1 MRRAALAAAGAALLG
16 LAVAACVHEVG
27 DPRPAEADGFADG
40 IDVRLHWH
48 ARGRGPDT
56 LIIAS
61 GGPGFSSETV
71 APLEQLAGGSRRV
84 IRFDPRGTGRSG
96 RPADG
101 GYRLEDYVDDLESVR
116 IAAGAPRVDLL
127 GQSFGGLV
135 VLAYASAHPDRVRDL
150 VLVGSAPPFAS
161 SLARGQQRFEERLEA
176 LAKRGITPAAIPGG
190 PDDDCRAAFA
200 SIQPAYFADPSDP
213 AASEDEGATCSRS
226 VATAS
231 WQQLPSDGYD
241 LRPKLAALD
250 RPVLVIQ
257 GRSDPFGTE
266 WADDV
271 VSSLPHARARE
282 ILLDRCGHHPWH
294 EEGSCPS
301 EFFAD
306 VEAFLR

>member
-1 MRRAALAAAGAALLG
+1 MRRALALAAAALL
-16 LAVAACVHEVG
+16 AVGVACVHEAG
-27 DPRPAEADGFADG
+27 DRAPLEAEGYADG

-48 ARGRGPDT
+48 ARGRGPQT

-71 APLEQLAGGSRRV
+71 APLERLAGGERRV

-101 GYRLEDYVDDLESVR
+101 DYHLEDYVDDLESVR
-116 IAAGAPRVDLL
+116 IASGAARVDLL

-135 VLAYASAHPDRVRDL
+135 VLAYASAHPDRVRDV

-161 SLARGQQRFEERLEA
+161 SLSRGQSRFAERLVA
-176 LAKRGITPAAIPGG
+176 LARRGITPPAIPNSV
-190 PDDDCRAAFA
+190 DDDCRAAFA
-200 SIQPAYFADPSDP
+200 TIQPAYFADPSDP

-226 VATAS
+226 VAAAS
-231 WQQLPSDGYD
+231 WQQLPSDDYD
-241 LRPKLAALD
+241 LRPRIASLD
-250 RPVLVIQ
+250 RPVLVVQ
-257 GRSDPFGTE
+257 GRADPFGTE

-271 VSSLPHARARE
+271 IASLPHARAKE
-282 ILLDRCGHHPWH
+282 LLLDRCGHHPWH
-294 EEGSCPS
+294 EEGECPS
-301 EFFAD
+301 EFFDA